1 MNSLVPIK
9 IGCNGNAKVFGIFYS
24 VENLGMHSII
34 ESFGSFLRVTVRT
47 SHLGPYSG

>member
-1 MNSLVPIK
+1 MFISIE

-34 ESFGSFLRVTVRT
+34 EYNIIGSPLR
-47 SHLGPYSG
+47 